1 MNASTLASTNIP
13 STKINTT
20 TSSITT
26 RDVSELAG
34 RILLSS
40 LFVLSGVSKL
50 GAYAGT
56 AAYMASQGVPSALL
70 PLVVA
75 TELLG
80 GLAIAFGWKTRV
92 AAFLLAGFSVLS
104 ALMFHANF
112 ADQVQMIMFL
122 KNVSIAGGFLMLL
135 ANGAGRLSLDHRFAK

>member
-1 MNASTLASTNIP
+1 MNATAHVSTSIH
-13 STKINTT
+13 TKA
-20 TSSITT
+20 SITR
-26 RDVSELAG
+26 RDVAELGG

-50 GAYAGT
+50 GAYVGT

-80 GLAIAFGWKTRV
+80 GLAVAFGWKTRV
-92 AAFLLAGFSVLS
+92 AAFLLGGFSVVS
-104 ALMFHANF
+104 ALLFHNNF
-112 ADQVQMIMFL
+112 ADQIQMIMFL
-122 KNVSIAGGFLMLL
+122 KNISIAGGFLMLV
-135 ANGAGRLSLDHRFAK
+135 ANGAGALSLDHRFSK

>member
-112 ADQVQMIMFL
+112 ADQIQMIMFL

>member
-1 MNASTLASTNIP
+1 MNASALASTH
-13 STKINTT
+13 INATQINAT
-20 TSSITT
+20 VSSVTT
-26 RDVSELAG
+26 RDIGELAG

-40 LFVLSGVSKL
+40 LFVLSGLSKL

-104 ALMFHANF
+104 ALVFHINF